1 MFQNGE
7 VETYGLHVYET
18 DNSVIRATSV
28 RGPFAAH
35 MVSMSSNKNLLE
47 RT

>member
-1 MFQNGE
+1 MFQNGK
-7 VETYGLHVYET
+7 VKKYDFKVYKT
-18 DNSVIRATSV
+18 NHRLIKATSV